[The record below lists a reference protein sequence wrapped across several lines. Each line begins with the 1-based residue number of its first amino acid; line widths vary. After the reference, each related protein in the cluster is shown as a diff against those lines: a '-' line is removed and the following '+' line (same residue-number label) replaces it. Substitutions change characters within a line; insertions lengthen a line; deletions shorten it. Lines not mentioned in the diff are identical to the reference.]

1 MTHISERHLR
11 TGGDPRTFA
20 DYVLLRDE
28 LNKLAHPARP
38 DVNWHYAEKLCLSL
52 FEHNGIELQTAAWY
66 TLARTQ
72 IAGLTGLNEGLS
84 ILEAL
89 ITRQWGSLWPQ
100 PVHARIEILFS
111 LNKRLQ
117 QLLRTMTLIYADLGA
132 LYQAEKHLATVGE
145 ALQRLE
151 LRHQAGLDVLRQL
164 LHTAAVRL
172 ENSDAGTAASPPVV
186 LAPTAVMPGENAQA
200 EAPRWVYVVQ
210 PAPEPRIN
218 VAPARPVKP
227 WKPFAAGVLVTLIVG
242 ATALWGAHRQAENP
256 VQKVL
261 MATVAP
267 LPAALPD
274 DALKAM
280 QQTAP
285 GFDPVWLA
293 QAQRQ
298 LELLPTLSPAWL
310 WDYGSEL
317 VHQAQRLW
325 PNQPET
331 AALTR
336 QWQQQL
342 AVAAALPASLDG
354 WHQGMVQLQQLAHR
368 LNGLDEKK
376 GKYMTVS
383 ELKSQVFSITQAL
396 NRTVPAEEQLRQLAA
411 QPANSPASA
420 ALRAQTELHLKQLMA
435 GFTLQAQEV
444 QQSAPL
450 P

>member
-28 LNKLAHPARP
+28 LNKLVHPARP

-100 PVHARIEILFS
+100 QVHARIEILFS

-117 QLLRTMTLIYADLGA
+117 QQLRTMTLIYADLGA
-132 LYQAEKHLATVGE
+132 LYQAGKHLANVGE

-200 EAPRWVYVVQ
+200 ASPRWVYVVQ

-227 WKPFAAGVLVTLIVG
+227 WKPFLLV
-242 ATALWGAHRQAENP
+242 
-256 VQKVL
+256 
-261 MATVAP
+261 
-267 LPAALPD
+267 
-274 DALKAM
+274 
-280 QQTAP
+280 
-285 GFDPVWLA
+285 
-293 QAQRQ
+293 
-298 LELLPTLSPAWL
+298 
-310 WDYGSEL
+310 
-317 VHQAQRLW
+317 
-325 PNQPET
+325 
-331 AALTR
+331 
-336 QWQQQL
+336 
-342 AVAAALPASLDG
+342 
-354 WHQGMVQLQQLAHR
+354 
-368 LNGLDEKK
+368 
-376 GKYMTVS
+376 
-383 ELKSQVFSITQAL
+383 
-396 NRTVPAEEQLRQLAA
+396 
-411 QPANSPASA
+411 
-420 ALRAQTELHLKQLMA
+420 
-435 GFTLQAQEV
+435 
-444 QQSAPL
+444 
-450 P
+450 